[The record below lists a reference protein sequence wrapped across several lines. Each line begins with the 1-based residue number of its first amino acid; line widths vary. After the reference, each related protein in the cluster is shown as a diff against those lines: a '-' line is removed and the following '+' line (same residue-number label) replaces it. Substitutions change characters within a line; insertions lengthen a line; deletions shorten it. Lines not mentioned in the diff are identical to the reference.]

1 MSDTVNLFIF
11 LDRLSQ
17 LDIVTA
23 NVTCIP
29 CIKDSRLCSDNRQ
42 EIPWFQEM
50 LIPSPH
56 THTYTNYGN
65 PIILCS
71 D

>member
-11 LDRLSQ
+11 LTWTLSQ
-17 LDIVTA
+17 QMSHVFPVLKTQDFVQIIGRDSLISG
-23 NVTCIP
+23 NV
-29 CIKDSRLCSDNRQ
+29 DSL
-42 EIPWFQEM
+42 
-50 LIPSPH
+50 PH